1 MKSAVIGPTL
11 VLTGALVLTGTA
23 FAGGPQAHERS
34 APPASAPREAAV
46 PRSAPPPPPPPPPPA
61 PVRAAPTVAPR
72 DSGNRPMPRTFSTPR
87 EGGVYERGGVR
98 GADTGGR
105 PPSIIRTE
113 PASGSGSSP
122 APTVGGVSTVRGPE
136 ASDSPVF
143 AAQRARTRSAGQPS
157 TSSGSPAR
165 ATPRGDRPRD
175 NRSAIGT
182 ASPRTHPPYNGDHNH
197 GHGGYSGYYGHHY
210 YYPSYW
216 WGYGAF
222 GLGYF
227 YYDPFWWGY
236 PGYYGPVGGG
246 AYGYGTGG
254 AYGSQDPGY
263 GTPDPGNGA
272 PDPGN
277 GAPDPGNGAPDPGYG
292 SPDPAAYGVG
302 QLKLKVSPPDAQVY
316 VDGYFTGLVDDYDG
330 FFQRLTIDS
339 GPHRIEI
346 RKPGFVTLSFDVR
359 IPPDETV
366 TYRGELQ
373 PQQP

>member
-1 MKSAVIGPTL
+1 M
-11 VLTGALVLTGTA
+11 
-23 FAGGPQAHERS
+23 
-34 APPASAPREAAV
+34 
-46 PRSAPPPPPPPPPPA
+46 
-61 PVRAAPTVAPR
+61 
-72 DSGNRPMPRTFSTPR
+72 PR

-98 GADTGGR
+98 GVDAGSR
-105 PPSIIRTE
+105 SSSIVRTE
-113 PASGSGSSP
+113 PGSGSGSSP
-122 APTVGGVSTVRGPE
+122 APTVGGVSTVGGPE
-136 ASDSPVF
+136 AIDSPVF
-143 AAQRARTRSAGQPS
+143 AAQRARTRPAGQPS
-157 TSSGSPAR
+157 TSSGSPSR

-182 ASPRTHPPYNGDHNH
+182 AAPRTHPPYNGGHNN
-197 GHGGYSGYYGHHY
+197 GHGGYGGYGGYYGHHY
-210 YYPSYW
+210 HYPSYW

-236 PGYYGPVGGG
+236 PAYYGG

-254 AYGSQDPGY
+254 AYGS
-263 GTPDPGNGA
+263 
-272 PDPGN
+272 
-277 GAPDPGNGAPDPGYG
+277 PDPGYG
-292 SPDPAAYGVG
+292 SPDPGAGSPDPADYGVG
-302 QLKLKVSPPDAQVY
+302 QLKLKVNPRDAQVY

-346 RKPGFVTLSFDVR
+346 RKPGFATLSFDVR